1 MTAPSNSQRHA
12 MIERAVLVLG
22 QRGESSV
29 TLWTAMATVLNGVIG
44 DQGFESLF
52 FRCLHELASRHPWL
66 TAQHHAATGAIEHLS
81 AVLATRDADE
91 AENVSAA
98 LLIIFTETLNLL
110 IGEPV
115 TNRILLSAW
124 GTLAVDAVPEP
135 SK

>member
-12 MIERAVLVLG
+12 MIERAVLLLG
-22 QRGESSV
+22 QRGESSL
-29 TLWTAMATVLNGVIG
+29 TLWTGMATALNKVIG
-44 DQGFESLF
+44 EQGFESLF
-52 FRCLHELASRHPWL
+52 FRCLHEFESRHPWL
-66 TAQHHAATGAIEHLS
+66 AAQHHAATGSINHLS
-81 AVLATRDADE
+81 AVLATRDFDE

-98 LLIIFTETLNLL
+98 LLVNFTETLNLL
-110 IGEPV
+110 IGELV